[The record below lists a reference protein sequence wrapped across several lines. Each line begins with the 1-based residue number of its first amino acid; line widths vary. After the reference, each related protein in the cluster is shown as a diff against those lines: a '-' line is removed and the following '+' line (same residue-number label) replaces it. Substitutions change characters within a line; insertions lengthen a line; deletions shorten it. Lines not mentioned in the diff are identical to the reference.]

1 MPPNGG
7 LGDVSTTLASPRARR
22 TAAFAA
28 LVILLSATSACGLLD
43 PNPGDRVLIVGD
55 SVTYQSR
62 ADLKKDFAWA
72 GELDIKAVSGLR
84 TDELLPAAKEG
95 VSHDPSSAA
104 FMPGYNDVLQS
115 YVDQAKLPE
124 MMDLAAEVP
133 CSVWLLIPTH
143 GVYSQ
148 QTAEAW
154 NARVRQEA
162 EAHDNVHV
170 VDDWANLVDN
180 SPGYTLVKK
189 EDAVHPNLKGRAA
202 IARVMSASIKREC
215 DA

>member
-1 MPPNGG
+1 M
-7 LGDVSTTLASPRARR
+7 STTRPPVPHRVLRAAAVAVLLAAVL
-22 TAAFAA
+22 AG
-28 LVILLSATSACGLLD
+28 CGLFDD
-43 PNPGDRVLIVGD
+43 PGERVLIVGD

-62 ADLKKDFAWA
+62 APLKKDFDWA

-84 TDELLPAAKEG
+84 TDELLPAAEEG
-95 VSHDPSSAA
+95 ASHHPSSAA

-115 YVDQAKLPE
+115 NVEQAKLPE
-124 MMDLAAEVP
+124 MMDIAAGIP

-143 GVYSQ
+143 GVYSK

-154 NARVRQEA
+154 NDRVRKEA
-162 EAHDNVHV
+162 EGHDNVHL
-170 VDDWANLVDN
+170 VDDWARLVDN

-189 EDAVHPNLKGRAA
+189 EDAVHPNLKGRDA
-202 IARVMSASIKREC
+202 IARVMSDSIKREC

>member
-1 MPPNGG
+1 MPTPSP
-7 LGDVSTTLASPRARR
+7 DPRARR
-22 TAAFAA
+22 AAAFAVLA
-28 LVILLSATSACGLLD
+28 ILAATTASCGLFD
-43 PNPGDRVLIVGD
+43 PDAGDRVLIVGD

-62 ADLKKDFAWA
+62 GPLKKEFDWA
-72 GELDIKAVSGLR
+72 GELNIKATSGLR
-84 TDELLPAAKEG
+84 TDELLPAAEEG

-115 YVDQAKLPE
+115 NVAQAKLPE

-148 QTAEAW
+148 ATAEAW
-154 NARVRQEA
+154 NTRVREEA
-162 EAHDNVHV
+162 EKHDNVHV
-170 VDDWANLVDN
+170 VADWANLVDN

-189 EDAVHPNLKGRAA
+189 EDAVHPNLKGRDA
-202 IARVMSASIKREC
+202 IARVMSDSLKRAC

>member
-1 MPPNGG
+1 MTS
-7 LGDVSTTLASPRARR
+7 LSSRR
-22 TAAFAA
+22 TRHLVAAAVLA
-28 LVILLSATSACGLLD
+28 IVVGTTAGCGLFD
-43 PNPGDRVLIVGD
+43 PDPGDRVLIVGD

-62 ADLKKDFAWA
+62 ANLKEDFAWA
-72 GELDIKAVSGLR
+72 DELDIKAISGLR
-84 TDELLPAAKEG
+84 TDELLPAAEEG

-104 FMPGYNDVLQS
+104 FMPGYNDVLKS
-115 YVDQAKLPE
+115 YVDKAKLPE

-154 NARVRQEA
+154 NARVRKEA
-162 EAHDNVHV
+162 EKHDNVHV
-170 VDDWANLVDN
+170 VDDWARLVDN

-202 IARVMSASIKREC
+202 IARVMSDSIKREC